1 MEHRTCTSQK
11 WLNDDLV
18 MSFAIG
24 AWLFDGASDYSK
36 SNAGLNN
43 AMLAA
48 MSKSQRPYTDTS
60 DQVYSPISVY
70 GSANRKDNQNNVKQN
85 LKNTK
90 NRSNI
95 KDDYL
100 WVIK

>member
-1 MEHRTCTSQK
+1 MK
-11 WLNDDLV
+11 NILV
-18 MSFAIG
+18 TGGSGFI
-24 AWLFDGASDYSK
+24 
-36 SNAGLNN
+36 
-43 AMLAA
+43 
-48 MSKSQRPYTDTS
+48 
-60 DQVYSPISVY
+60 
-70 GSANRKDNQNNVKQN
+70 GSAITNHL